1 MKKLSMIV
9 SVLLVAVL
17 ALGMVGCSTYP
28 SLEKAFEKE
37 GYTVVEDVDNYV
49 ESYKKQAEEESIVL
63 TPHVWSKIDGLA
75 STVVIILEFNATE
88 DMKKMYEESDT
99 IKGFVSDVSK
109 NEDVKEWQKAME
121 EAGYAKGNCLVF
133 TINPLSVNAVT
144 NIVKNA

>member
-9 SVLLVAVL
+9 SILLVAVL

-28 SLEKAFEKE
+28 SLEKAFENE
-37 GYTVVEDVDNYV
+37 GYAVVEDVDKYV
-49 ESYKKQAEEESIVL
+49 EGYKQQAEKDDIVL
-63 TPHVWSKIDGLA
+63 TPHVWAKADGFV

-99 IKGFVSDVSK
+99 IKGFISDVSK
-109 NEDVKEWQKAME
+109 NDDVKEWQKAME

-133 TINPLSVNAVT
+133 TINPLSLNAVT

>member
-9 SVLLVAVL
+9 SILLVAVL

-28 SLEKAFEKE
+28 SLEKAFENE
-37 GYTVVEDVDNYV
+37 GYAVVEDVDKYV
-49 ESYKKQAEEESIVL
+49 EGYKQQAEKDDIVL
-63 TPHVWSKIDGLA
+63 TPHVWAKADGLA

-99 IKGFVSDVSK
+99 IKGFISDVSK
-109 NEDVKEWQKAME
+109 NDDVKEWQKAME

-133 TINPLSVNAVT
+133 TINPLSLNAVT